1 MAGESYGALLPPT
14 GSTFTAGQAARA
26 TQIER
31 VRQNL
36 TILGKPRY
44 WHLGRA
50 STIGHINTS
59 YAWAEDAPVVELCE
73 EDVRGLTCT
82 LRGLGQ
88 GGGCRRH
95 GARAALQYG
104 RRRRGRRDRG
114 RDRGHDVDALH
125 GAVTPP
131 TGTTRKACRLE
142 IVAGSASYPA
152 YYRGAQLEVKL

>member
-1 MAGESYGALLPPT
+1 MAGESYGALLPPS
-14 GSTFTAGQAARA
+14 GSAFAPGHAARA
-26 TQIER
+26 SQIER

-44 WHLGRA
+44 WHLGSA
-50 STIGHINTS
+50 STVGHINTS

-82 LRGLGQ
+82 LRVWVKV
-88 GGGCRRH
+88 
-95 GARAALQYG
+95 ADAAGTVRVRLFNT
-104 RRRRGRRDRG
+104 
-114 RDRGHDVDALH
+114 VDSVTVGEIAPGIAVTTWTLYTA
-125 GAVTPP
+125 AVTPP

-152 YYRGAQLEVKL
+152 YYRGAQLEIKL